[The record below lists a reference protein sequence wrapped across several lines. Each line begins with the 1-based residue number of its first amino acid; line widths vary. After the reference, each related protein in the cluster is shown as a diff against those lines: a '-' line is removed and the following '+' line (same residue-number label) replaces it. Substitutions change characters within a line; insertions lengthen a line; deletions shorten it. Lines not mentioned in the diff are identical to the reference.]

1 MLLLGLLSMEFI
13 LTEQCLPEDITA
25 SLRVL
30 KYYSRY
36 MVGAEWIPECNLGK
50 WSRVIRLAI
59 NLFKSD
65 ESLFVPVL
73 TEGPSNLIIE
83 RFYKNLHKEIR
94 QVLS

>member
-1 MLLLGLLSMEFI
+1 MLLLCLLSMQFI
-13 LTEQCLPEDITA
+13 LTDQCLPEDITA

-65 ESLFVPVL
+65 ESLFVPAL